1 MVCGGRGCNVEGV
14 RVGDG
19 DGGWRVGRE
28 MVCVMWRVRGWG
40 GRWCV

>member
-1 MVCGGRGCNVEGV
+1 MFMVCGGRGCNVEGV

-19 DGGWRVGRE
+19 DGGWRV
-28 MVCVMWRVRGWG
+28 RGWR